1 LKELNALRSNNGKH
15 HSDYRRPPYGKERLY
30 TTLRFVLA
38 ALAGKHSVNLFI
50 LEDAAWVAK
59 KGQKPQELPGLLG
72 HDTMPSCEEM
82 LATAIK
88 LGAQVKICG
97 VCASE
102 RGLTQA
108 ELIEGAN
115 ISTMTNLV
123 EWVVGSDKTVFF

>member
-1 LKELNALRSNNGKH
+1 M
-15 HSDYRRPPYGKERLY
+15 
-30 TTLRFVLA
+30 LA

-59 KGQKPQELPGLLG
+59 KGQKPHELPGLLG
-72 HDTMPSCEEM
+72 YEKMPNCEEM

-88 LGAQVKICG
+88 QGAQVKICG
-97 VCASE
+97 VCAAE